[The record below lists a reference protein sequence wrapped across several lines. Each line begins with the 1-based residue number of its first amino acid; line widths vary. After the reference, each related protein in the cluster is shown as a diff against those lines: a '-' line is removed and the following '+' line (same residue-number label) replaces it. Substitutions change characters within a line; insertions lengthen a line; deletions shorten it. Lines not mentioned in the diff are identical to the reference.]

1 MLPPVCDLLSR
12 IPRKQAKDTMHF
24 LITGHTGFKGAWLT
38 LLLVERGH
46 TVSGVSLDP
55 PANSLFRMARVSE
68 FLKHDITRDVRDYS
82 ALKKDIERVK
92 PDFLIHMAAQSLVR
106 KSYKL
111 PLETFETNV
120 NGTLNL
126 LSASEEIS
134 NLRGRLVITTD
145 KVYKNFDKIEGYTES
160 DPLGGSDPYSA
171 SKSMAD
177 IATQSWSITFPKVPT
192 AIARAGNVIGGG
204 DFSEDRLI
212 PDIIMELGDNKVPKL
227 RFPNSIRPWQHV
239 LDCLNGYL
247 LLVDNM
253 LVLKTRGEWNFGPKK
268 EVNKSV
274 GQVTSKILE
283 LWGTIPNWI
292 ETDEVNPPES
302 NFLALDSSKA
312 RLKLGW
318 QDKLNFDGA
327 IGWTVDWYK
336 RVREGADPLTETVSQ
351 IREFESR
358 SS

>member
-1 MLPPVCDLLSR
+1 
-12 IPRKQAKDTMHF
+12 MHF

-38 LLLVERGH
+38 LLLAERGH
-46 TVSGVSLDP
+46 TVSGVSLEP
-55 PANSLFRMARVSE
+55 EVNSLFRMARVGE
-68 FLKHDITRDVRDYS
+68 FLKHDITRDVRDLS
-82 ALKKDIERVK
+82 ALKKDIEKVN

-111 PLETFETNV
+111 PLETFEINV
-120 NGTLNL
+120 NGTLNV
-126 LSASEEIS
+126 LSASEEIP
-134 NLRGRLVITTD
+134 NLRGRLIITTD
-145 KVYKNFDKIEGYTES
+145 KVYKNFNKIEGYTES

-177 IATQSWSITFPKVPT
+177 IATQSWNISFPKVPT
-192 AIARAGNVIGGG
+192 AIARAGNVFGGG
-204 DFSEDRLI
+204 DFSKDRLI
-212 PDIIMELGDNKVPKL
+212 PDIVKELGNNKAPKL

-253 LVLKTRGEWNFGPKK
+253 LVLNTRGEWNFGPKK
-268 EVNKSV
+268 DLNKSV

-292 ETDEVNPPES
+292 ETDEVNPLES
-302 NFLALDSSKA
+302 NFLVLDSSKA

-318 QDKLNFDGA
+318 QDKLNFDNA

-336 RVREGADPLTETVSQ
+336 KVGDGADPLTETVSQ